1 MKKVL
6 LACLLLLMTAGAT
19 LAQTSDEKAVA
30 GAVESLRKAILS
42 AQRADLEKLLLPS
55 LTYAHSTGRTE
66 TMKQFVD
73 NLVNK
78 GTVFNELAF
87 SEMTIS
93 VDGDVAVVRHML
105 DSDHVAK
112 GKPVKGHFMVL
123 LVYKKAGKDWK
134 LFARQGYAAP
144 PKP

>member
-6 LACLLLLMTAGAT
+6 IAFVLLLACAGASQ
-19 LAQTSDEKAVA
+19 AQTPDEKAVA
-30 GAVESLRKAILS
+30 QAVESLRKAILS
-42 AQRADLEKLLLPS
+42 AKRADLENLILPS

-66 TMKQFVD
+66 SAKQFVD
-73 NLVNK
+73 NLVDK
-78 GTVFNELAF
+78 GTVFKELAF
-87 SEMTIS
+87 SQMTIS

-105 DSDHVAK
+105 DSDHVAQ

-123 LVYKKAGKDWK
+123 LVYKKVGKYWK

-144 PKP
+144 PKA

>member
-1 MKKVL
+1 MKKIL
-6 LACLLLLMTAGAT
+6 LALALLFMTAGT
-19 LAQTSDEKAVA
+19 PLASTSEEKAV
-30 GAVESLRKAILS
+30 GDAVEALRKAILS
-42 AQRADLEKLLLPS
+42 AQRADLEKLVLPT

-66 TMKQFVD
+66 SMKQFVD

-78 GTVFNELAF
+78 GTVFKELAF
-87 SEMTIS
+87 SQMTIS

-105 DSDHVAK
+105 DSDHIAG

-123 LVYKKAGKDWK
+123 LVYKKVKKDWK
-134 LFARQGYAAP
+134 LFARQGFAAP